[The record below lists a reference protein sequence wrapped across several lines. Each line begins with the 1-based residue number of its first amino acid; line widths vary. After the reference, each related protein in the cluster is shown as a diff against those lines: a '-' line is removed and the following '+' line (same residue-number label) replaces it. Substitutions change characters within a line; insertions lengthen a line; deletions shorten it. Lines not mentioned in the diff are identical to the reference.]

1 MSVTKNNTT
10 NLEARRRLLRELS
23 LVMLMTITG
32 VPKVWLMYS
41 SKLSSAMLIGS
52 SSLMSIAIWT
62 ALFICSSEN
71 LVGVG
76 SAPLVGSGPCA
87 LLVASTGCLVGF
99 SVIGFSVLV
108 EE

>member
-76 SAPLVGSGPCA
+76 SGPCA

-108 EE
+108 GE

>member
-1 MSVTKNNTT
+1 MDRQQTDLESIVEKKSYIPD
-10 NLEARRRLLRELS
+10 LEARRRLLRELS

-71 LVGVG
+71 LVCKRQYT
-76 SAPLVGSGPCA
+76 PFPW
-87 LLVASTGCLVGF
+87 
-99 SVIGFSVLV
+99 
-108 EE
+108 